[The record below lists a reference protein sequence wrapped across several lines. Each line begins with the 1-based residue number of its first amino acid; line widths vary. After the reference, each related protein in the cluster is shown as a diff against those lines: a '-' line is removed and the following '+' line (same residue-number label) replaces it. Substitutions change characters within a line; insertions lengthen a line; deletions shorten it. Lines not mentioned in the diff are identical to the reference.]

1 MLGYLRSSSDR
12 SISFHSVLALRN
24 ERVHH
29 ASFTPVEI
37 SNCAPITD
45 LCGAISSELALSLI
59 GSPFAIIRGAL
70 GIIILVGLGG
80 GGLHFSFRS
89 WRLVLLNLQ

>member
-1 MLGYLRSSSDR
+1 MA
-12 SISFHSVLALRN
+12 F
-24 ERVHH
+24 
-29 ASFTPVEI
+29 
-37 SNCAPITD
+37 
-45 LCGAISSELALSLI
+45 SLI

-89 WRLVLLNLQ
+89 WRLVLLNLLIMKLIN